1 MTSDAV
7 RENEKVIE
15 NRMLSALQIQG
26 TRKFHAFVQINLFQV
41 KASCLSGD
49 QAEFITFDVL
59 PQPREMFDSSS
70 CNVDDYVV
78 CLHPENKKWY
88 ISKLIGID
96 EIGEEKEFVLMLMS
110 PDGESGL
117 LQGYKHTKTKLTV
130 CSSHIFFK
138 VQSLK
143 STSVR
148 SRMYKIN
155 QDEFS
160 KISNKFANF
169 H

>member
-1 MTSDAV
+1 
-7 RENEKVIE
+7 
-15 NRMLSALQIQG
+15 
-26 TRKFHAFVQINLFQV
+26 
-41 KASCLSGD
+41 
-49 QAEFITFDVL
+49 
-59 PQPREMFDSSS
+59 
-70 CNVDDYVV
+70 
-78 CLHPENKKWY
+78 
-88 ISKLIGID
+88 
-96 EIGEEKEFVLMLMS
+96 MLMS

-130 CSSHIFFK
+130 LSSPVIFK

-160 KISNKFANF
+160 KISNKYADF